1 MNSRTKSIK
10 ISLLRFLVLVAPVI
24 AILGVS
30 GCVSTSPSSDSQF
43 DAERKA
49 LGSAGVPNIM
59 FSSSGQL
66 LNFTYVQYERSTHL
80 KLVGENLFFDD
91 SPLDFIW
98 CNESEYHF
106 YKRSLNSQVAF
117 SIDKSKGVVAMSETG
132 GLFFRNWVSKTSA
145 SDFALWAQRFID
157 LGYTP
162 ARLGFVPEVK
172 FIDGT
177 KTQLKSDDRNVFT
190 VEKVGGAVLWDN
202 EPVAL
207 SVIKTESNSLAVE
220 LRKKGSTFWLFGG
233 GNFQVIVEGTVKT
246 SYVGS
251 SRPPT
256 GSTVTG
262 KVPAPYVDLYPALK
276 VLAQSR

>member
-1 MNSRTKSIK
+1 MK
-10 ISLLRFLVLVAPVI
+10 ILLLRIFIFAAQILT
-24 AILGVS
+24 ILGVS
-30 GCVSTSPSSDSQF
+30 GCVSTSSSGDSQF

-49 LGSAGVPNIM
+49 LNSAGVPNIM

-66 LNFTYVQYERSTHL
+66 LNFTYVSYPRSTHL
-80 KLVGENLFFDD
+80 KLVGKNLFFDD

-98 CNESEYHF
+98 CDENEYHF
-106 YKRSLNSQVAF
+106 YKRSLNSQVTF

-145 SDFALWAQRFID
+145 SDFTLWAQYFID

-190 VEKVGGAVLWDN
+190 VEKVGGVVLWDN

-207 SVIKTESNSLAVE
+207 SVITTESNLLAVE
-220 LRKKGSTFWLFGG
+220 LRKKESTFWLFGG

-246 SYVGS
+246 SFVGS

-256 GSTVTG
+256 GSTITG
-262 KVPAPYVDLYPALK
+262 EVPAPYADLYPALK
-276 VLAQSR
+276 TLAQNRR